1 MYFKEVASYV
11 CSRRIKKRKSGT
23 KRKYTV
29 VQTVV
34 KGRKNKVEGIML
46 GLKLAREHKSA

>member
-1 MYFKEVASYV
+1 MERIDTRERMEEIFNKLNFKEVASYV
-11 CSRRIKKRKSGT
+11 CSRWIKKRKSGI

-34 KGRKNKVEGIML
+34 KGRKK
-46 GLKLAREHKSA
+46 